1 MPRAIWKGAISFGL
15 VNIPIGLYPAAKGSG
30 LSFTML
36 DRRDMSPVGY
46 KRINK
51 SSGAEVPWD
60 EIVKGYE
67 YEDGEY
73 VVLGDS
79 DFQRANVKATQTVEL
94 LSFVEAAQIHSV
106 YYDTPYYLT
115 PARKAEKG
123 YALLRETLLRTGKVG
138 IAKVVIRTRE
148 HLAALVPFGPM
159 LVLELLRFAE
169 ELRDPNE
176 LGVPLKTLAELKVGE
191 RELAIAQ
198 TLVAEMQ
205 EDWKPEQYRDEYRE
219 DLMNFIEKK
228 VKSGK
233 TTTISEPVE
242 EKEAGRKSADVID
255 LMALLKRSV
264 AQTGRKPKK
273 RGAVEPEK
281 KLRRRA

>member
-1 MPRAIWKGAISFGL
+1 MPRVIWKGAISFGL
-15 VNIPIGLYPAAKGSG
+15 VNIPIGLYPATQGGG
-30 LSFTML
+30 LGFTML

-51 SSGAEVPWD
+51 STGEEVPWD

-79 DFQRANVKATQTVEL
+79 DFKRANVEATQTVEL
-94 LSFVEAAQIHSV
+94 LSFVDAAQIHSV

-115 PARKAEKG
+115 PGKKAEKG

-169 ELRDPNE
+169 EVRDPNE
-176 LGVPLKTLAELKVGE
+176 LEVPVDTLAELKVGE
-191 RELAIAQ
+191 RELAMAE
-198 TLVAEMQ
+198 TLVGEME

-219 DLMNFIEKK
+219 DLMSFIEKK

-233 TTTISEPVE
+233 TTTIAEPVE
-242 EKEAGRKSADVID
+242 EKEEHKSADVID
-255 LMALLKRSV
+255 LMAMLKKSV
-264 AQTGRKPKK
+264 AKTNRKPKK
-273 RGAVEPEK
+273 RAAEPEK
-281 KLRRRA
+281 KVRRRA

>member
-1 MPRAIWKGAISFGL
+1 MPRVIWKGAISFGL
-15 VNIPIGLYPAAKGSG
+15 VNIPIGLYPASKGSG
-30 LSFTML
+30 LDFTML

-51 SSGAEVPWD
+51 NTGEEVPWS

-73 VVLGDS
+73 VVLGES
-79 DFQRANVKATQTVEL
+79 DFQRANVEATQTVEL

-115 PARKAEKG
+115 PGKKAEKG
-123 YALLRETLLRTGKVG
+123 YTLLRETLLRSGKVG

-148 HLAALVPFGPM
+148 HLAALIPFGPM

-176 LGVPLKTLAELKVGE
+176 LEVPLDTLARLKIGE
-191 RELAIAQ
+191 RELAMAQ
-198 TLVAEMQ
+198 TLVAEME
-205 EDWKPEQYRDEYRE
+205 EDWKPERYRDEYRE

-228 VKSGK
+228 VKLGK
-233 TTTISEPVE
+233 THAIAEPVE
-242 EKEAGRKSADVID
+242 EKEERKSADVID
-255 LMALLKRSV
+255 LMTLLKKSV
-264 AQTGRKPKK
+264 AQTTRKPKK
-273 RGAVEPEK
+273 RAAEPEK
-281 KLRRRA
+281 KVHRRA

>member
-1 MPRAIWKGAISFGL
+1 MPYL
-15 VNIPIGLYPAAKGSG
+15 
-30 LSFTML
+30 TML

-51 SSGAEVPWD
+51 NSGKEVPWD

-73 VVLGDS
+73 VVLGEA
-79 DFQRANVKATQTVEL
+79 DFKRANVEATQTVEL

-115 PARKAEKG
+115 PGKKAKKG

-169 ELRDPNE
+169 ELRDPNGLE
-176 LGVPLKTLAELKVGE
+176 VPLDTLADLKVGE
-191 RELAIAQ
+191 KELAMAE
-198 TLVAEMQ
+198 TLVAEME

-219 DLMNFIEKK
+219 DLLKFIEKK

-242 EKEAGRKSADVID
+242 EKEERRSADVID
-255 LMALLKRSV
+255 LMAMLKKSV
-264 AQTGRKPKK
+264 AKTAKKPKK
-273 RGAVEPEK
+273 AAPAK
-281 KLRRRA
+281 ARRRA